1 MNLDIIKE
9 INDIN
14 NYETNLFLT
23 ITSFFLC
30 IIFSLYIK
38 SFFIKYSR
46 TLSSK
51 NQVAQAIPLI
61 TSITFFIIVT
71 VKSSLA
77 LSLGLIGALSIV
89 RFRAPIKEPE
99 ELAFIFMAVA
109 VGIGF
114 GSGKIFISTTILTM
128 IIVFMHLYYRKKSSE
143 NVDYNLNIEFN
154 KDEIILEYQTIS
166 KFLEK
171 LNEIIKN
178 DTLISNFLKIDI
190 LENTNSEN
198 SDLYSKSQI
207 FYRVTFEKE
216 LNLKQ
221 LTQELSNLKISFTI
235 FENKNIF

>member
-1 MNLDIIKE
+1 MNLDILNE

-14 NYETNLFLT
+14 NFETNLFLT

-30 IIFSLYIK
+30 MIFSLYIR

-51 NQVAQAIPLI
+51 NQVSQAIPLI

-109 VGIGF
+109 VGIGY
-114 GSGKIFISTTILTM
+114 GSGKIFISTTILVL
-128 IIVFMHLYYRKKSSE
+128 IIMFLHLYYRKKSSD
-143 NVDYNLNIEFN
+143 NIDYNLNIEFN
-154 KDEIILEYQTIS
+154 KDEKILEYQTIDL
-166 KFLEK
+166 FLNK

-178 DTLISNFLKIDI
+178 ETLISNFLKIDI
-190 LENTNSEN
+190 LENTNSED

-207 FYRVTFEKE
+207 FYRVTFENE
-216 LNLKQ
+216 LNIKQ
-221 LTQELSNLKISFTI
+221 LTQELSNLKISFSI

>member
-1 MNLDIIKE
+1 MDLDLLKE

-14 NYETNLFLT
+14 NFETNLFLT

-30 IIFSLYIK
+30 ILFSLYIK

-143 NVDYNLNIEFN
+143 SRDYNLNIEFN
-154 KDEIILEYQTIS
+154 KDEIISEYQTIN

-171 LNEIIKN
+171 LDEIIKN
-178 DTLISNFLKIDI
+178 ETLISNFLKIDI
-190 LENTNSEN
+190 LENMNSEN

-216 LNLKQ
+216 LNLKH

>member
-1 MNLDIIKE
+1 MNLDLLRE

-23 ITSFFLC
+23 VVSFFLC
-30 IIFSLYIK
+30 LIFAIYFRF
-38 SFFIKYSR
+38 FFIKYSK
-46 TLSSK
+46 TISSK
-51 NQVAQAIPLI
+51 NQVAQALPLI
-61 TSITFFIIVT
+61 TIITFFIIVT

-128 IIVFMHLYYRKKSSE
+128 IILFMHIYYYKKYSNSI
-143 NVDYNLNIEFN
+143 DFNLSIEFD
-154 KDEIILEYQTIS
+154 KEQVLARYQKIEI
-166 KFLEK
+166 FLEK
-171 LNEIIKN
+171 LDDILKKE
-178 DTLISNFLKIDI
+178 TVSANFLKMDI
-190 LENTNSEN
+190 TDKADNQDTQLHN
-198 SDLYSKSQI
+198 KSQI
-207 FYRVTFEKE
+207 YYRITFENDT
-216 LNLKQ
+216 NLKN
-221 LTQELSNLKISFTI
+221 LSSELSNINISFTI

>member
-1 MNLDIIKE
+1 MNLDLLKE

-23 ITSFFLC
+23 VISFFLC
-30 IIFSLYIK
+30 ILYSLYIK
-38 SFFIKYSR
+38 FFFIKYSR

-61 TSITFFIIVT
+61 SSITFFIIVT

-114 GSGKIFISTTILTM
+114 GSGKIFISSTILTM
-128 IIVFMHLYYRKKSSE
+128 IIIFMHLYYRKKNSE
-143 NVDYNLNIEFN
+143 NIDYNLNIEFN
-154 KDEIILEYQTIS
+154 KDEIISEYQTIS
-166 KFLEK
+166 SFLDK
-171 LNEIIKN
+171 LDENIKSE
-178 DTLISNFLKIDI
+178 TLTSNFLKIDI
-190 LENTNSEN
+190 LENKNSKN
-198 SDLYSKSQI
+198 SDLYSNSQI

-216 LNLKQ
+216 LNVRGLS
-221 LTQELSNLKISFTI
+221 QELSNLKISFTI